1 MTNQDLTREQW
12 LRGAVDLLNERVF
25 KPAGYETPSDVKVS
39 CGWPSAG
46 GVGSRQA
53 TIGQCFNRASSSNG
67 VNEIFISPRLSDPI
81 KCLDVLAHELV
92 HAIDDCKSGHKG
104 EFRKMA
110 TAIGLEGKMTST
122 VAGEELAK
130 RLNAISEFLGE
141 YPHGEL
147 SANGKKQGT
156 RMKKIACDSCDFAFR
171 ASQKQIDIIDF
182 DKGCLS
188 IGCDGELSVEE

>member
-1 MTNQDLTREQW
+1 MKKDFTREQW
-12 LRGAVDLLNERVF
+12 LNAATELLNDKVF
-25 KPAGYETPSDVKVS
+25 QPVGFDIPSDVKVS
-39 CGWPSAG
+39 CGWPSSG

-67 VNEIFISPRLSDPI
+67 VNEIFISPKLSDAT
-81 KCLDVLAHELV
+81 KVLDVLAHELI

-104 EFRKMA
+104 AFRTMA
-110 TAIGLEGKMTST
+110 KGIGLEGKMTATTASP
-122 VAGEELAK
+122 ELLE

-156 RMKKIACDSCDFAFR
+156 RMKKIACNSCDFAFR
-171 ASQKQIDIIDF
+171 ASQKQIDAIDF
-182 DKGCLS
+182 EKGCLS
-188 IGCDGELSVEE
+188 IGCDGELGVEA

>member
-1 MTNQDLTREQW
+1 MTNQDFTREQW

-104 EFRKMA
+104 AFRKMA
-110 TAIGLEGKMTST
+110 TAIGLEGKMTATNASP
-122 VAGEELAK
+122 ELLE

-156 RMKKIACDSCDFAFR
+156 RMKKISCNSCEFAFR